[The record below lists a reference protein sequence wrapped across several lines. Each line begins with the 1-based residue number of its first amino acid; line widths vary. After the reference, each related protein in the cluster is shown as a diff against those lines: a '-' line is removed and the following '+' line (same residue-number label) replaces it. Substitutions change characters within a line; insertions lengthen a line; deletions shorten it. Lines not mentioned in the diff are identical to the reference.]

1 MHPSFSPPSRVDL
14 VFEKDN
20 EYVVVIV
27 HSGEWDGSSEE
38 QDGLM
43 EKLRAYAQ
51 FVLGGQF
58 QRMYPEAKSVR
69 IQIDAPSPP
78 PPGALSIVKQAD
90 TQLAKQNLR
99 VDFGLVKG
107 PS

>member
-1 MHPSFSPPSRVDL
+1 
-14 VFEKDN
+14 
-20 EYVVVIV
+20 
-27 HSGEWDGSSEE
+27 
-38 QDGLM
+38 
-43 EKLRAYAQ
+43 
-51 FVLGGQF
+51 
-58 QRMYPEAKSVR
+58 MYPEAKSVR